1 MSEFWNQ
8 RFGQD
13 LFVYGQKPNKFF
25 QETLEQ
31 ISAPGKKL
39 LLPAEG
45 EGRNAMY
52 AARMGWEVHAFD
64 SSETGRKKAMEWAS
78 KERLEFTYDLMSYQ
92 ELKLPAL
99 TYDVAA
105 LIYAHMPGDIRPM
118 IHKKIVTSLRLGGY
132 IILEAFD
139 KQQLGNDSGGPK
151 NLDMLYDTATL
162 RDDFEGMKFEQLEK
176 IVTTLDE
183 GPYHQGE
190 AVVVRMIATKQP

>member
-105 LIYAHMPGDIRPM
+105 LIYAHMAGDLRPM